1 MRLEDEI
8 RADLNRVEVE
18 RGVEGVIA
26 LFNTLYLRDSKTL
39 GKSEKIQVWIRMSS
53 THHPNDAA
61 R

>member
-26 LFNTLYLRDSKTL
+26 LFNTLYLRDPKTL